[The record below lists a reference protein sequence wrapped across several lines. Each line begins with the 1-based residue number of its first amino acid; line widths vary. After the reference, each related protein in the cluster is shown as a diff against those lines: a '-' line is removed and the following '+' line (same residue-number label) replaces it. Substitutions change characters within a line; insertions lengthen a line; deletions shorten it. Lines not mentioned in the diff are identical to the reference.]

1 MGSTA
6 ALQAADGTTGGV
18 PVLPYLS
25 HTPQLSSDVR
35 VGEGAVV
42 VGRVSLAGPS
52 VIESTA
58 VLRGDQS
65 FIEIEGPFRI
75 GRGSTVHTEVDV
87 PTRIASGCWLG
98 DGAVV
103 HASVLGS
110 GVRVEDGALVLSYST
125 IGSGSI
131 VEAGSLV
138 PENATFEANSYI
150 SGVPGRRLRDT
161 TVEEREETSARLRL
175 ALQSG

>member
-1 MGSTA
+1 
-6 ALQAADGTTGGV
+6 V

-25 HTPQLSSDVR
+25 HTPRLSSDVR
-35 VGEGAVV
+35 VAEGAVV
-42 VGRVSLAGPS
+42 VGRVSVAGS
-52 VIESTA
+52 CVIETGA

-87 PTRIASGCWLG
+87 PTRIGSGCWLG

-110 GVRVEDGALVLSYST
+110 GVRVQDGALVLSYST
-125 IGSGSI
+125 IGSGS
-131 VEAGSLV
+131 VVSAGSLV
-138 PENATFEANSYI
+138 PENASFEENSYI

-161 TVEEREETSARLRL
+161 TGEEREETAALLRSQVL
-175 ALQSG
+175 